1 MTHSFPPFPKGMPQK
16 YYEAGLKY
24 FESFDGFGDNYEIM
38 SAEEKFEL
46 DISGYTFV
54 GIADLV
60 LKDKNTGGLVV
71 IDHKSKSANS
81 MKKELDTYRKQ
92 LYIYAAH
99 VYQKYGVYPEKLM
112 FNMFKEGNF
121 IEEVF
126 DKDMYD
132 QTMQWVVDTIENILF
147 ETDWEAKTDGYFC
160 KFVCSVLDSCPLY
173 DEIMNPPK
181 AKR

>member
-1 MTHSFPPFPKGMPQK
+1 MMHSFPPFPKGMPQK
-16 YYEAGLKY
+16 YYDAGLKY
-24 FESFDGFGDNYEIM
+24 YENFEGFGDQYEIM

-46 DISGYTFV
+46 DIGGYTFV

-60 LKDKNTGGLVV
+60 LKDKETGGLVV
-71 IDHKSKSANS
+71 IDHKSKSSAS

-112 FNMFKEGNF
+112 FNMFKEGTF
-121 IEEVF
+121 IEEPF
-126 DKDMYD
+126 DQNMFD

-147 ETDWEAKTDGYFC
+147 ETDWEACPNGYFC
-160 KFVCSVLDSCPLY
+160 RYVCSVLDSCPLY
-173 DEIMNPPK
+173 VEIMNPPK
-181 AKR
+181 KKG